1 MRRLA
6 VPLCLLLSPA
16 LQAAP
21 DPLPAIRAAA
31 VAAAPFAIGE
41 AQLDPRIRVAPCPS
55 PLRTGIVSANGQQAT
70 VRVICDAPAW
80 QLYVPVRAVGATT
93 VLVLKRPLA
102 AGERISADD
111 LTSQARD
118 RSVLGYGALSDPAQV
133 LERQARRALP
143 AGRIL
148 LPGDII
154 APPLIRRGDAVT
166 LFIDQGPIH
175 IRMPGVALADGG
187 QGSRIAV
194 RNTRSGRRVEGIV
207 RDAGRVEVPG

>member
-1 MRRLA
+1 MSATGTDVDDVDRLGR
-6 VPLCLLLSPA
+6 VTLSRTIEPGD
-16 LQAAP
+16 L
-21 DPLPAIRAAA
+21 
-31 VAAAPFAIGE
+31 
-41 AQLDPRIRVAPCPS
+41 RV
-55 PLRTGIVSANGQQAT
+55 TGLVSELG
-70 VRVICDAPAW
+70 
-80 QLYVPVRAVGATT
+80 VG
-93 VLVLKRPLA
+93 K
-102 AGERISADD
+102 
-111 LTSQARD
+111 
-118 RSVLGYGALSDPAQV
+118 VLGYLEAAGDVESHWGFALAQELGRVDPAQV